1 MGWPIVLA
9 EHDCSETR
17 SRNLGFYLRFS
28 CSQRNLLFIRNCVR
42 NRIFSPPVSNVEWVL
57 FSWRRLR
64 FVYMPSPPVL
74 PYFLKVLIIGLIL
87 FILSALGAYFVAR
100 NVLGHFGEILYLLI
114 IIIGIVTTV
123 CAEIIAISSI
133 FVFDIYKTYI
143 FVRIFNTSSFLCN
156 VLLIWDPFLASQA
169 QS

>member
-1 MGWPIVLA
+1 
-9 EHDCSETR
+9 
-17 SRNLGFYLRFS
+17 
-28 CSQRNLLFIRNCVR
+28 
-42 NRIFSPPVSNVEWVL
+42 
-57 FSWRRLR
+57 
-64 FVYMPSPPVL
+64 MPSPPVL
-74 PYFLKVLIIGLIL
+74 PYFLKVLTIGLIL

-156 VLLIWDPFLASQA
+156 VLLIWDPF
-169 QS
+169 